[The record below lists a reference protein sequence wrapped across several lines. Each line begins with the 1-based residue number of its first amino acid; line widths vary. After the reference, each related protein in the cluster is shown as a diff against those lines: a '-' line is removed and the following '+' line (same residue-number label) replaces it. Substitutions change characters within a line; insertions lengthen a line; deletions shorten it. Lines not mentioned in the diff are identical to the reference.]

1 MVAGMTHPAEARSY
15 FEHLDAARREFDLVE
30 WEDPEEITVR
40 IVALTPE
47 RADEIRR
54 QIEKGSEA

>member
-1 MVAGMTHPAEARSY
+1 MTAPTY
-15 FEHLDAARREFDLVE
+15 FEHVDKARREFDLVE

-47 RADEIRR
+47 RVDEIRR
-54 QIEKGSEA
+54 QIAAVKSENSSGLIDP